1 MSHITFS
8 LSDWQK
14 ICKTYH
20 IPPDNV
26 LKPLNTSIQNPRRC
40 NDKVMVEMYHVRK
53 RRISWTCDAIQSS
66 APTNIPFEKKD
77 REEKLKI
84 CGLVGAPKK
93 TCAICGRQG
102 TLAQG
107 DHIWGR
113 MEYYTKTKKAGIV
126 KGKWNTLPVCSRT
139 GCNKS
144 YKKITLTNGVKKD
157 IGKDELTEAELNL
170 VSPKDE
176 KAVDIVRKWKA
187 YAKGRGAVLWFE
199 LDEEQLYT
207 VELMERLRDQHIA
220 CGEELLTLRHEYL
233 NFKKLKREI
242 IND

>member
-26 LKPLNTSIQNPRRC
+26 LKPLNTSIQNSGGC
-40 NDKVMVEMYHVRK
+40 NDKVMVRMNHVRG
-53 RRISWTCDAIQSS
+53 RLSSWTSDAHQSF
-66 APTNIPFEKKD
+66 APTNPPFEKKD

-93 TCAICGRQG
+93 TCAICGEQG
-102 TLAQG
+102 QLSEG
-107 DHIWGR
+107 DHLWGR
-113 MEYYTKTKKAGIV
+113 LEYYTKTKKAGIV
-126 KGKWNTLPVCSRT
+126 KSKWNILPVCSRT

-157 IGKDELTEAELNL
+157 IGKDELTEEELNL
-170 VSPKDE
+170 VSSKDK

-187 YAKGRGAVLWFE
+187 YAKSRGAVLSFG
-199 LDEEQLYT
+199 LDEEQLCI
-207 VELMERLRDQHIA
+207 VELVKRIRDQHIVHV
-220 CGEELLTLRHEYL
+220 EELLTKLRH
-233 NFKKLKREI
+233 
-242 IND
+242 